1 MDPSL
6 LLRQHQQLE
15 EHHWWFVARRRI
27 VLGVLQ
33 HYIDPKGGFKVLDAG
48 CGAGAT
54 MERLRGYG
62 SVEGMDI
69 SEEAVRY
76 NLERGRK
83 VSLGS
88 VERMP
93 FAGNS
98 FDLVLALDVIEHVP
112 DDLQALQELFRT
124 LRRGG
129 SLLVTVPALR
139 ILWSAHDVVNG
150 HYRRYTL
157 GELCSRVETAGF
169 EVIAA
174 TYFNTLLFPLILA
187 LRWFWRLHP
196 KSMASD
202 FSEVPR
208 PLNALL
214 TEVFSLEKLF
224 IGRIRSPFGVSAL
237 CFARK
242 L

>member
-1 MDPSL
+1 V
-6 LLRQHQQLE
+6 RG
-15 EHHWWFVARRRI
+15 R
-27 VLGVLQ
+27 G
-33 HYIDPKGGFKVLDAG
+33 HYGKLVRLWKRAGIDN
-48 CGAGAT
+48 
-54 MERLRGYG
+54 
-62 SVEGMDI
+62 
-69 SEEAVRY
+69 SEEAVEY
-76 NLERGRK
+76 NREKGRE

-93 FAGNS
+93 FTDSS
-98 FDLVLALDVIEHVP
+98 FDLALALDIIEYVP
-112 DDLQALQELFRT
+112 DDQALRDLFRT
-124 LRRGG
+124 LRPGG

-157 GELCSRVETAGF
+157 GELRSRVETAGF
-169 EVIAA
+169 EVITA

-187 LRWFWRLHP
+187 LRWLWRLRP
-196 KSMASD
+196 KGTPSD
-202 FSEVPR
+202 FIEVPR

-214 TEVFSLEKLF
+214 TGVFSLEEPF
-224 IGRIRSPFGVSAL
+224 VGRITLPFGVSAL